1 MFVLAGIAL
10 LRANSPVLGIFVS
23 GEYNTASA
31 EEINEE
37 SWPLKGSGVVSWRKR
52 MMAAMALSNHFF
64 PCSADVDK
72 FKIFHPDVNSYITKN
87 PSEELGDI
95 KKKTSK

>member
-37 SWPLKGSGVVSWRKR
+37 SWPLKGSGVVS
-52 MMAAMALSNHFF
+52 
-64 PCSADVDK
+64 
-72 FKIFHPDVNSYITKN
+72 
-87 PSEELGDI
+87 
-95 KKKTSK
+95 